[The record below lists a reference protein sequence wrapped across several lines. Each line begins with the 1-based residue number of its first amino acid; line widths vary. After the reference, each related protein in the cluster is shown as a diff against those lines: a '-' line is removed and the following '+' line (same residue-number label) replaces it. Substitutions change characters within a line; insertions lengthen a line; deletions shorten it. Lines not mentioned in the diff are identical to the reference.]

1 MEITVTIGIL
11 LLIGINEMFV
21 IRWDQTVRDD
31 GDVFPHR
38 IHKRRLAREQRR
50 REYRSRLCTAERSHY
65 RCRGNKVFYVYLTLI
80 VNKAK
85 YVKIYLHICG
95 SSYYL
100 HFLLIV
106 CRFERPRFMEYQ
118 DILITPLQNTAENGW
133 VVNFI
138 MQNAQKA
145 NLSYILIL
153 MCSFLTFFFVNNF
166 FLRLMFS
173 ESCLFECYRHLIK
186 VIAYL

>member
-1 MEITVTIGIL
+1 MEIIVPIGIL
-11 LLIGINEMFV
+11 LLIGVNEMFV
-21 IRWDQTVRDD
+21 IRWDQIVRDD

-50 REYRSRLCTAERSHY
+50 REYWSRLCTAERSHY

-85 YVKIYLHICG
+85 YAKIYLHICR

-100 HFLLIV
+100 RFLLIV

-138 MQNAQKA
+138 IQNAQIT
-145 NLSYILIL
+145 NLSFILIL
-153 MCSFLTFFFVNNF
+153 MCSFFNV
-166 FLRLMFS
+166 
-173 ESCLFECYRHLIK
+173 LFCK
-186 VIAYL
+186 